1 MHNDD
6 KKRNSV
12 FKFLWQSVDEP
23 QQDWLKNIHM
33 NNTLVNETHMHTDM
47 IRPDMIGPDMIGL
60 AVKPLAIKDHDS
72 PNSGHRCKGKPC
84 KVPSPS
90 QKRVREIFCVAS
102 FLLLFEKKNC
112 D

>member
-33 NNTLVNETHMHTDM
+33 NNTLVNENTYARGHDTSL
-47 IRPDMIGPDMIGL
+47 GL

-72 PNSGHRCKGKPC
+72 PNSGHRCEGEPC

-102 FLLLFEKKNC
+102 FFLLFEKKNC